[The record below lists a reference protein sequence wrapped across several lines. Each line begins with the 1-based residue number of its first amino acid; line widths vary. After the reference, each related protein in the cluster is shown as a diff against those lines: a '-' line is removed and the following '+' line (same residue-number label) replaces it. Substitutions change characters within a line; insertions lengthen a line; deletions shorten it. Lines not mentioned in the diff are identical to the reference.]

1 MKNLSSLI
9 RNAVIA
15 TAMVLMPS
23 AASAWYYCDLISSDG
38 VTITTV
44 GANTTL
50 NSDGNGFTFYLD
62 LTNLSSNSDFLFYFM
77 AYTDKSSGLNSSS
90 CVNMSPT
97 AWTTNT
103 NYELTSGY
111 SIGSNCA
118 STSSVSSYWYISG
131 GAGYYVTLNVV
142 FYDDNNQTTFSASK
156 TASDDVTYVDP
167 TALYTYT
174 VYAAVGNSTY
184 VNSVNLYA
192 WSTAITGIVSWAAM
206 TASSTSIT
214 DSYGSEYKLYS
225 YTFKTTQSS
234 IYFLLQAVGT
244 SSSNTWKSDDY
255 GPITFLADET
265 DGTTMTI
272 YVKWDGV
279 SDNDIYWDDA
289 LINVLNGSSS
299 STKSYY
305 LYIPD
310 IHGSTITACETES
323 FKFSNER
330 VRQGGSVL
338 TNFLSYNIQE
348 FVLKNKLN
356 VGTSSS
362 YDLKFYIWDGTTL
375 YGAWSSDEGYTDIRS
390 CTYKG
395 SSESDWTTATGNW
408 QLNYLGNVDS
418 YLYSDC
424 YEYTPSNGA
433 VPSDAYPFM
442 MTLFGD
448 SYSTTKKHQSVTLML
463 YTSSGP
469 RLRACFNDSY
479 FGLESDDSYD
489 RYDTSGYYLVGNFD
503 AATANEDINP
513 FSTDNKKTMTKY
525 YYYNSGNYS
534 TTAPTSYDSIVYKT
548 TVTAPSGGFS
558 GLYLVVFPK
567 TFLDNFPGGSD
578 DTYDNT
584 EDDGTMSDNDGT
596 SYTRATIWYRAIR
609 PQEEFYYTTPGLYPT
624 GGYDGLDGTALHGG
638 LYARQSSYI
647 TYDTQQAFNPS
658 ELESVT
664 SLTFSM
670 NVTTSTYNITMTSST
685 SDHIFIAGPAVGTV
699 SNGSQVSSWTAV
711 QGSTG
716 ENTSSDWAGVLEL
729 TYDNSDGCYK
739 YLNSN
744 KTEQK
749 ISMSQG
755 KEFIFMRNNP
765 TDYTMEENGVTPVD
779 LSGTSETNKEVSAY
793 GTASKDI
800 GDYDTQYVNYMETKE
815 NPYTA
820 TTFSS
825 SGTSAPTSP
834 ITFNLPDGSYYVRL
848 YWGVDSAG
856 VSKTFYTISPRSYT
870 FYYPT
875 TAVGLENIDE
885 NTFKAFCDYH
895 AVVIPHGMRAYYV
908 TTVANTNATIS
919 GSNAVVTGIATLDSI
934 NFGSARVLPANT
946 PVYLAEKASSTTG
959 SSSTS
964 SNLTKITHTDI
975 EYYGQPWYSDASLT
989 SSNQLVGQI
998 TKTTIPTTK
1007 TSSGT
1012 TYYNYMLG
1020 YKTAT
1025 GDSKPIWGFYVPDQ
1039 SSQCAINSVYLS
1051 TSTDVNS
1058 DATGA
1063 KFIALSFDGVDSE
1076 TTTIEAVDAV
1086 QTVTTGDDAYYT
1098 LQGFKL
1104 TAVPTTKGI
1113 YIHNGQKVII
1123 K

>member
-23 AASAWYYCDLISSDG
+23 AASAWYYCDLISSES
-38 VTITTV
+38 TV
-44 GANTTL
+44 MATASADYTL

-62 LTNLSSNSDFLFYFM
+62 LTNLSSDTDFLFYFM
-77 AYTDKSSGLNSSS
+77 AYTDKSSGLSSS
-90 CVNMSPT
+90 TCVNVSPT
-97 AWTTNT
+97 SWGANT
-103 NYELTSGY
+103 IYSLTSGY
-111 SIGSNCA
+111 SIGANA
-118 STSSVSSYWYISG
+118 VSTSADVSSYWYIKG
-131 GAGYYVTLNVV
+131 GTGYYVTLSVV
-142 FYDDNNQTTFSASK
+142 FYDSSNQTTFTTST
-156 TASDDVTYVDP
+156 TASSGVTTYVDP
-167 TALYTYT
+167 TSA
-174 VYAAVGNSTY
+174 
-184 VNSVNLYA
+184 
-192 WSTAITGIVSWAAM
+192 
-206 TASSTSIT
+206 TS
-214 DSYGSEYKLYS
+214 
-225 YTFKTTQSS
+225 
-234 IYFLLQAVGT
+234 
-244 SSSNTWKSDDY
+244 
-255 GPITFLADET
+255 
-265 DGTTMTI
+265 
-272 YVKWDGV
+272 
-279 SDNDIYWDDA
+279 
-289 LINVLNGSSS
+289 
-299 STKSYY
+299 SYY

-310 IHGSTITACETES
+310 IHGNTITACETES

-330 VRQGGSVL
+330 VREGGNVL
-338 TNFLSYNIQE
+338 NNFLSYNIQE
-348 FVLKNKLN
+348 FVLKNKLD

-362 YDLKFYIWDGTTL
+362 HDLKFYIWDGTTL
-375 YGAWSSDEGYTDIRS
+375 YGAWSSEDGYTDIRS

-418 YLYSDC
+418 YLYEDC
-424 YEYTPSNGA
+424 YEYTPSSGA
-433 VPSDAYPFM
+433 VPSGAYPFM
-442 MTLFGD
+442 MTLYGD
-448 SYSTTKKHQSVTLML
+448 SYPTDRKHQSVTLML

-479 FGLESDDSYD
+479 FGLSSSDSYG

-503 AATANEDINP
+503 AATADQDINP

-534 TTAPTSYDSIVYKT
+534 TTEPTSYDSIVYKT
-548 TVTAPSGGFS
+548 TVTAPSKGFS

-567 TFLDNFPGGSD
+567 TFLDNFPSSSD
-578 DTYDNT
+578 DTYTSTKDDN
-584 EDDGTMSDNDGT
+584 TMSDNSGT
-596 SYTRATIWYRAIR
+596 SYTRAKIWYRAIR
-609 PQEEFYYTTPGLYPT
+609 PQEEFYYTTPGKT
-624 GGYDGLDGTALHGG
+624 TTEINGGYDGLDGTALHGG
-638 LYARQSSYI
+638 LYARGDSI
-647 TYDTQQAFNPS
+647 HYDTQQAFNPS
-658 ELESVT
+658 ELTNIT

-699 SNGSQVSSWTAV
+699 SYGSQVSDWTAV

-716 ENTSSDWAGVLEL
+716 ENTPSDWTGVLEL
-729 TYDNSDGCYK
+729 TYDSSDGCYK
-739 YLNSN
+739 YLDSSN
-744 KTEQK
+744 TEQK

-755 KEFIFMRNNP
+755 REFIFMRNNP
-765 TDYTMEENGVTPVD
+765 TDYTMEENSVTPVD
-779 LSGTSETNKEVSAY
+779 LSGTSGTNKEVSAY
-793 GTASKDI
+793 AKASTDI
-800 GDYDTQYVNYMETKE
+800 GDCDTQYVNYMETKE

-825 SGTSAPTSP
+825 SPTSP

-870 FYYPT
+870 FYCPT
-875 TAVGLENIDE
+875 TAVGLDNIDE

-908 TTVANTNATIS
+908 TTVKGTNATIA

-934 NFGSARVLPANT
+934 TFGSARVLPANT
-946 PVYLAEKASSTTG
+946 PVYLAEKAASTTG
-959 SSSTS
+959 TTSTS
-964 SNLTKITHTDI
+964 DTLTKITHTDI
-975 EYYGQPWYSDASLT
+975 EYYGQPWYSDTLLT
-989 SSNQLVGQI
+989 SGNQLVGQI
-998 TKTTIPTTK
+998 TKTTIHTT
-1007 TSSGT
+1007 TTNDGT

-1025 GDSKPIWGFYVPDQ
+1025 GDSKPVWGFYVPDQ
-1039 SSQCAINSVYLS
+1039 SSSCAINSVYLS
-1051 TSTDVNS
+1051 TSTNVNG
-1058 DATGA
+1058 DETGA

-1113 YIHNGQKVII
+1113 YIHNGKKVII